1 MKIAITG
8 ASGFIGTELLSLLKK
23 TDNSIVGLTRGGR
36 ASEEETAGSGK
47 IPDAEASCP
56 AVQWKATDYTEAS
69 LAEVLEGVDVLVHLA
84 GVRGT
89 TPDPADYVINEEM
102 TENILRAMVTAGVK
116 RIVFASTI
124 SVYDDE
130 SLIPWTEDTPL
141 KGRTAYGDSKIRCEQ
156 LIRRYADECGVTYG
170 IARIAQVLGLGEK
183 RRAMMNVFIDTAA
196 AGGQLRVIG
205 RSVVKRQYL
214 YVKDLAKILAALAC
228 GNEHLSAGEN
238 ITVNAG
244 MPHAYTNLEIAQIVN
259 RVFENGTPIDYDD
272 SKEETIRPSWMSTEL
287 LNQALGIY
295 PEDMEE
301 AMTEVRSLKCE

>member
-1 MKIAITG
+1 MRIAVTG
-8 ASGFIGTELLSLLKK
+8 ASGFIGTELLGILRN
-23 TDNSIVGLTRGGR
+23 TDNSVIALTRGG
-36 ASEEETAGSGK
+36 SGAV
-47 IPDAEASCP
+47 PADPSCQ
-56 AVQWKATDYTEAS
+56 AVQWKTTDYTETS
-69 LAEVLEGVDVLVHLA
+69 LTEVLEGVDVLVHLA

-130 SLIPWTEDTPL
+130 SLIPWTEDAPL
-141 KGRTAYGDSKIRCEQ
+141 KGRTAYGGSKIICEQ
-156 LIRRYADECGVTYG
+156 LIRRYAEEYGFTYG

-196 AGGQLRVIG
+196 AGGELRVIG

-214 YVKDLAKILAALAC
+214 YVHDLAKILSALAC
-228 GNEHLSAGEN
+228 GNDSFSADEN

-244 MPHAYTNLEIAQIVN
+244 MPSAYTNLEIAQIVN
-259 RVFENGTPIDYDD
+259 KVFGNSTPINYDD
-272 SKEETIRPSWMSTEL
+272 SQAETIRPSWMDTDLLRDRLGICPKDMEDALTEL
-287 LNQALGIY
+287 RQLLIEGA
-295 PEDMEE
+295 
-301 AMTEVRSLKCE
+301 